1 MNATELDFPS
11 GLFSMLQGGRLLS
24 SMDEI
29 IEMKATKQYFSCG
42 AVYCAVQDGSN
53 V

>member
-1 MNATELDFPS
+1 MNATQLNYFPS
-11 GLFSMLQGGRLLS
+11 SLFSMLQGGRLLS

-29 IEMKATKQYFSCG
+29 IEMKATVQYF
-42 AVYCAVQDGSN
+42 AVQNGSN